1 MKSGDG
7 DVKFK
12 VKKETP
18 FIKLFSAYANKRGG
32 DIDTFRFTFNGD
44 RIKPEST
51 AESLNL
57 EDGCEIAVSMDA
69 IGGMNTIGG
78 TKIFIS

>member
-18 FIKLFSAYANKRGG
+18 FIKLFAAFAKKRGG
-32 DIDTFRFTFNGD
+32 DIDTFKFTFNGD

-57 EDGCEIAVSMDA
+57 EDGCEIDVSMDSV
-69 IGGMNTIGG
+69 GGS
-78 TKIFIS
+78 KIIS